1 MEPSAAQNRR
11 AVLVTGAGG
20 ALGGHVCEAFAHA
33 GWRLGLAAYDE
44 REHAELTRTHPE
56 AVVRTV
62 ALHEAEAARSGL
74 TGLVDDLG
82 GVDGLIHLVGGF
94 AMSPATESDG
104 DELERMLTLNLRTA
118 VHAVRAVLPHLLAR
132 GDGFVIGIGAAPG
145 LEGGPGMASYAAGKG
160 ALIAWLRSL
169 RRELAPRSVRVSI
182 VHPLGAFDTPQNRRS
197 MPDTDPRTFIDPAE
211 IAATILHVADRGAR
225 GALDELR
232 VLPPA

>member
-1 MEPSAAQNRR
+1 
-11 AVLVTGAGG
+11 
-20 ALGGHVCEAFAHA
+20 
-33 GWRLGLAAYDE
+33 
-44 REHAELTRTHPE
+44 
-56 AVVRTV
+56 
-62 ALHEAEAARSGL
+62 
-74 TGLVDDLG
+74 
-82 GVDGLIHLVGGF
+82 
-94 AMSPATESDG
+94 
-104 DELERMLTLNLRTA
+104 
-118 VHAVRAVLPHLLAR
+118 
-132 GDGFVIGIGAAPG
+132 
-145 LEGGPGMASYAAGKG
+145 MASYAAGKG